1 MRDTP
6 RRFLMSLRTLPAPDD
21 GWRPLARL
29 TALVALSAFI
39 AAFALTGLLLP
50 TMDIEC
56 WSNAEG
62 ATICPHPD
70 SRDPRLAHL
79 LDARWPSVGAA
90 DLAVALFAFAA
101 LLLAIGGT
109 AFLATASPWEG
120 LGAGPDAMGL
130 WAGLGGAGAG
140 LVVAGC
146 GFLHPL
152 AAAAIIGA
160 GFLLLLTA
168 ALGLRHAT
176 RSLRRRHAAHVR
188 RRDLRARGRRS
199 IARVVDVRWLTG
211 AGTTD
216 VLVFDVTARIRRQGG
231 EVRGILRVP
240 REEAPVVGGSVVV
253 FSDGSPDHPT
263 GIAVVLESDPRSPR
277 HPDPW
282 AAYPDLSAY

>member
-21 GWRPLARL
+21 GWRPLAHL

-79 LDARWPSVGAA
+79 LDARWPPVGAA
-90 DLAVALFAFAA
+90 DLAVALLAFAA
-101 LLLAIGGT
+101 LLLAVGGT
-109 AFLATASPWEG
+109 AFLATTSPWEG
-120 LGAGPDAMGL
+120 LGPGPDAMGL
-130 WAGLGGAGAG
+130 WVGTGGAGAG

-146 GFLHPL
+146 GFIHPL
-152 AAAAIIGA
+152 AVAAIIGA
-160 GFLLLLTA
+160 GFLLVA
-168 ALGLRHAT
+168 ASALGLRHT
-176 RSLRRRHAAHVR
+176 VRVLRRRHAAHVR
-188 RRDLRARGRRS
+188 RNDLRERGRRS
-199 IARVVDVRWLTG
+199 IARVVGVNWLTG

-216 VLVFDVTARIRRQGG
+216 ILVFAVTAKIRRPER

-240 REEAPVVGGSVVV
+240 REQAPIVGGSVVV
-253 FSDGSPDHPT
+253 FFDGNPDHPT
-263 GIAVVLESDPRSPR
+263 GIAVVLEPDPRSPR